1 MSLLPDSLGLGGYKT
16 VRTQPSLCYESIS
29 PLRLW
34 FRKME
39 TNFMAP
45 LPLLIQHLE
54 LGPNA
59 VLESP
64 LREDIS
70 SRSSLK
76 QCVQL
81 DHVRIMLTITFTK
94 DSLLKLLRHFGVTC

>member
-1 MSLLPDSLGLGGYKT
+1 
-16 VRTQPSLCYESIS
+16 
-29 PLRLW
+29 
-34 FRKME
+34 
-39 TNFMAP
+39 MAP
-45 LPLLIQHLE
+45 LPLLIQDLE

-81 DHVRIMLTITFTK
+81 DRVRIMLTITFTK
-94 DSLLKLLRHFGVTC
+94 DSLLKLLSHFGVTCLFIFGRCVKHVGS